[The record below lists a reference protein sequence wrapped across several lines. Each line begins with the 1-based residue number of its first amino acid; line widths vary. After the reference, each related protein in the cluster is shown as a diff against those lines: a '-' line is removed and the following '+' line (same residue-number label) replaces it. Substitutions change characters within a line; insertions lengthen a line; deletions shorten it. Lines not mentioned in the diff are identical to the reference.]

1 MRNNKYEQ
9 SGLTLKYKIVQQSK
23 NKTIIMKEWKRKPQ
37 SFQDVEK
44 SFDKNQQ
51 LVIKTLSK
59 PEIKGNSFKQKKN
72 TLKNFTANII
82 LDGT

>member
-1 MRNNKYEQ
+1 MKKKT
-9 SGLTLKYKIVQQSK
+9 TL
-23 NKTIIMKEWKRKPQ
+23 

-72 TLKNFTANII
+72 TLKNFTASII
-82 LDGT
+82 FDGT